1 MSDIYQ
7 FERIA
12 VDVLD
17 DIRSGLLNPGDA
29 LPAIKEWQTQYG
41 VGYYTVRQARLLLK
55 RKMYVEKCGKTLCV
69 TSMAP
74 YL

>member
-17 DIRSGLLNPGDA
+17 DIKSGQLNPGDA
-29 LPAIKEWQTQYG
+29 LPSIKAWKEQYG
-41 VGYYTVRQARLLLK
+41 CGYYTVRQARLLLK
-55 RKMYVEKCGKTLCV
+55 RKMYVERCGKTLCV
-69 TSMAP
+69 TSLAP